1 MELLVLEMLGKFD
14 LALESVQL
22 DSELIGCYGVWSYST

>member
-22 DSELIGCYGVWSYST
+22 DSELIGYYGVWSYST